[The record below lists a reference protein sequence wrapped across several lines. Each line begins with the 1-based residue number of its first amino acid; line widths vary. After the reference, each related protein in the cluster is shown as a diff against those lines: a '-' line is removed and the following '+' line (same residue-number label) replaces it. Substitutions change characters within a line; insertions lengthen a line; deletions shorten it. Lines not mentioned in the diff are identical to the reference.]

1 MLNSTP
7 LRSSRVSL
15 VACLAG
21 AWLVSMAAAHPA
33 TASPNPGRPALDS
46 ALTRRAYALGPELER
61 AEWDEFSQT
70 LRYRTQ
76 PVWAGI
82 GNHAVGLRGRN
93 LYCPNNLSVGERNQ
107 LGFNQWVKYKSTG
120 YGWTPNSALMQFSH
134 LQFDLKPRN
143 RGHWKTTAGLRQL
156 NNYMDDLD
164 LERRAVEYERLS
176 MVLREKASKMR
187 KLEQALPVLVFTLSD
202 NGQVVGVGVDATRT
216 KTKLSS
222 RSRGLLLKAV
232 RNERFR
238 LPARQYQVTT
248 KKTNFQPMTVHPLEQ
263 PRPFRE
269 KLARLALGYRARQ
282 VVGGVA
288 WVSRPVVLPL
298 RGLLYRKTVLHGRCG
313 ETRIEWIPR
322 FWGRH

>member
-1 MLNSTP
+1 MSAANS
-7 LRSSRVSL
+7 
-15 VACLAG
+15 ALAG
-21 AWLVSMAAAHPA
+21 
-33 TASPNPGRPALDS
+33 PNPGRPSLDS
-46 ALTRRAYALGPELER
+46 ALTRRAYALGPQLDR

-82 GNHAVGLRGRN
+82 GKHAVGLRGRT
-93 LYCPNNLSVGERNQ
+93 LYCPNNLSTSERNQ
-107 LGFNQWVKYKSTG
+107 LDLNHWTSYRRTS
-120 YGWTPNSALMQFSH
+120 YGWTPNRALMQFSH
-134 LQFDLKPRN
+134 LQFDLKPRS
-143 RGHWKTTAGLRQL
+143 RGHVKITAGLRQL
-156 NNYMDDLD
+156 NNRMDDLD

-187 KLEQALPVLVFTLSD
+187 KLEQALPVLVFTLD
-202 NGQVVGVGVDATRT
+202 ENGQVVGVGVDATRT

-238 LPARQYQVTT
+238 LPARQYQVAT
-248 KKTNFQPMTVHPLEQ
+248 KKTNFQPVVLHPLEQ

-269 KLARLALGYRARQ
+269 KMARLALGYRARQ

-298 RGLLYRKTVLHGRCG
+298 RGVLYRKVTLHGRCG
-313 ETRIEWIPR
+313 ETRIEWMPR
-322 FWGRH
+322 FWQRRY